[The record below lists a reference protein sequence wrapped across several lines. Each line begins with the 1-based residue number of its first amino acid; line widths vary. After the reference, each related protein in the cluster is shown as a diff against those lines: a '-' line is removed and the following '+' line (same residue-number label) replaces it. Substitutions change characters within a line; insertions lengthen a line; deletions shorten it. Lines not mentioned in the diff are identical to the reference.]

1 VHQTLFYLMLQ
12 QQFGAVQER
21 LGLFE
26 SYPAYLHGRF
36 GDPDGPG
43 WTFAA
48 SQLRA
53 FIDECRAHHTPVAIA
68 PFPHLSS
75 GLPAGA

>member
-1 VHQTLFYLMLQ
+1 VRQTLFYLMLP

-21 LGLFE
+21 LGLVE
-26 SYPAYLHGRF
+26 SYPAYLHRRF

-53 FIDECRAHHTPVAIA
+53 FIDECRAHHTHRPV
-68 PFPHLSS
+68 
-75 GLPAGA
+75 PASQ